1 MMTHLR
7 PTLVL
12 LTAFVILLGIA
23 YPLTLTGI
31 MQIALTASANGSLI
45 TKDRVVLGSGLIG
58 QSFSSERYFH
68 ARPSATATPYDAAAS
83 SGSNLG
89 PLSQKL
95 LDRVKGDSLYLKEK
109 ANATPIPADAVTTSA
124 SGLDPDISL
133 TYAQWQIP
141 FVAKARGIAD
151 EKVRELVMIYSEG
164 RWLGIIGEPHINV
177 LKLNIA
183 LDSLQ
188 P

>member
-12 LTAFVILLGIA
+12 LTTFIILLGIV
-23 YPLTLTGI
+23 YPLSLTGI
-31 MQIALTASANGSLI
+31 TQIALRNSANGSLI
-45 TKDRVVLGSGLIG
+45 TKDGVVIGSELIG
-58 QSFSSERYFH
+58 QSFSSEKYFH
-68 ARPSATATPYDAAAS
+68 PRLSATATPYDAGAS

-95 LDRVKGDSLYLKEK
+95 LDRVKNDSLHLKERLGM
-109 ANATPIPADAVTTSA
+109 TTIPADAVTTSA